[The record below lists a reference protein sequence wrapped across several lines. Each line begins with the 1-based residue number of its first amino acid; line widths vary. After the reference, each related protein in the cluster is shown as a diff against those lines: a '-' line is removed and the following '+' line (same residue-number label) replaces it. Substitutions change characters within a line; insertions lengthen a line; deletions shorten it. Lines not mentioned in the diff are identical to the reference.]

1 MGGFKGSL
9 YILVCKERCITG
21 ASHYTTSS
29 QGTGSKVP
37 DPCAFQRACPY
48 SAQRLSQAVAGSF
61 SKLLDYSTRAVCVL
75 YSTVSYFYQRFAAT
89 GILVRSLSRIAF
101 FLQAERQT
109 PQP

>member
-9 YILVCKERCITG
+9 YILVCKERCITA

-37 DPCAFQRACPY
+37 DP
-48 SAQRLSQAVAGSF
+48 GSF